1 MIVLVFNTKEFD
13 SCIPSVV
20 VYLLHEFDD
29 VFSKDFPSGLPSIK
43 GIEHQ
48 IYHTWSCDP

>member
-1 MIVLVFNTKEFD
+1 
-13 SCIPSVV
+13 
-20 VYLLHEFDD
+20 

-43 GIEHQ
+43 GTEHQ